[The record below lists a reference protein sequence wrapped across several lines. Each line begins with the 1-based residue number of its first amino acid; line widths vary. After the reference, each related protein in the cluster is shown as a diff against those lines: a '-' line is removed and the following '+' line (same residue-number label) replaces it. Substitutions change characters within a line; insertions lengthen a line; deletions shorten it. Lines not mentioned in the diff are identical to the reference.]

1 MPKDKASE
9 YVLAELNFTS
19 AYAKSS
25 LLLSLSIYPNKFWR
39 SCANQSL
46 HKCIED
52 VGKWLRAFI
61 HDSQLPL
68 KFFSVIKKLYYTD
81 SIFSSKVRRQ
91 DSKKPTNS
99 HFARKMQDIGKR
111 KLLKM
116 SKKIRKGED
125 GETRTPKATAL
136 ILFCPQTSLFLTLL
150 WNPFSKLWLLPLIF
164 YILHLF
170 HCSSSWLYYP
180 LLFFASAH
188 LHFSYSFTSSDFL
201 FFTSFLKCSSIVC
214 LVFFFL

>member
-39 SCANQSL
+39 LCANQSL

-81 SIFSSKVRRQ
+81 SIFSSEVRRQ

-125 GETRTPKATAL
+125 GETRTLKATAL
-136 ILFCPQTSLFLTLL
+136 ILFCPQTSLLLTLL

-164 YILHLF
+164 FICFTVVLLDRITPFCSLLLLISISVIRLPLQISFFSPLF
-170 HCSSSWLYYP
+170 
-180 LLFFASAH
+180 
-188 LHFSYSFTSSDFL
+188 
-201 FFTSFLKCSSIVC
+201 
-214 LVFFFL
+214 

>member
-1 MPKDKASE
+1 MPEDKASE

-81 SIFSSKVRRQ
+81 SIFSSEVRRQ

-125 GETRTPKATAL
+125 GETKNPEGHGTHSLLPSNLL
-136 ILFCPQTSLFLTLL
+136 ISYPLVKSLFQALVAS
-150 WNPFSKLWLLPLIF
+150 FD
-164 YILHLF
+164 ILHLF
-170 HCSSSWLYYP
+170 HCSSSWSYYP
-180 LLFFASAH
+180 LCSLLLLISVSVIRLPLQISPLF
-188 LHFSYSFTSSDFL
+188 
-201 FFTSFLKCSSIVC
+201 
-214 LVFFFL
+214 